1 MNFSGHKN
9 VFHLYKELTQ
19 LYNGQ
24 MPSCQ
29 TKTWFLDYKKINVL
43 VVGVVRH
50 YDIFAISANTL
61 QVMHID

>member
-1 MNFSGHKN
+1 MGK
-9 VFHLYKELTQ
+9 
-19 LYNGQ
+19 
-24 MPSCQ
+24 CQ
-29 TKTWFLDYKKINVL
+29 VVKQKTCFLDYMKINVL

>member
-1 MNFSGHKN
+1 
-9 VFHLYKELTQ
+9 
-19 LYNGQ
+19 

-29 TKTWFLDYKKINVL
+29 TKTWFLDYMKINVL